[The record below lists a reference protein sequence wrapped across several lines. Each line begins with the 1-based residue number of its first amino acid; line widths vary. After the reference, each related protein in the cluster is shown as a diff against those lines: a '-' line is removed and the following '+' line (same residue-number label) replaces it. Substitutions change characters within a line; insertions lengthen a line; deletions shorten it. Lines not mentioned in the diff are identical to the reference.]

1 MHVGDFPAASANSLE
16 MKMENCHIA
25 TQLVAHRLDS
35 PTLRAGLA
43 EN

>member
-1 MHVGDFPAASANSLE
+1 MHLSDFPAALTNSLE

-25 TQLVAHRLDS
+25 TRLVAHPLDS
-35 PTLRAGLA
+35 PTLRAGPA